1 MSNKSLSDINNFL
14 EFINEYKDISDVSE
28 ILYNIGRILNLLNS
42 QRFHDCDVLC
52 NQIVNS
58 TDFEKVKIRPV
69 DKRNMT
75 VIQRIKSNAFYLI
88 ERLTMLAFNKIS
100 KHELGK
106 EIDEE
111 NKSLSVIY
119 NLLKLEIKNK
129 KEKHHD

>member
-1 MSNKSLSDINNFL
+1 MSNKNLSDRNNFL
-14 EFINEYKDISDVSE
+14 EFINTYKDISEVSE
-28 ILYNIGRILNLLNS
+28 ISFNIGRILNLLNS
-42 QRFHDCDVLC
+42 RQFHDCDVLC
-52 NQIVNS
+52 NQIVNA
-58 TDFEKVKIRPV
+58 TEFENVKIRPV

-75 VIQRIKSNAFYLI
+75 VIQRIKSDAFYLI

-119 NLLKLEIKNK
+119 NLLKSKLKNQNTK
-129 KEKHHD
+129 KNT

>member
-1 MSNKSLSDINNFL
+1 MCNKILSDINNFL
-14 EFINEYKDISDVSE
+14 EFINEYKNISEVSE
-28 ILYNIGRILNLLNS
+28 ISFNIGRILNLLNS

-58 TDFEKVKIRPV
+58 TNFENVKIKPV

-75 VIQRIKSNAFYLI
+75 VIQRIKSDAFYLI

-100 KHELGK
+100 KHEFGK
-106 EIDEE
+106 EIGEE

-119 NLLKLEIKNK
+119 NLLESELKNNK
-129 KEKHHD
+129 VDQS

>member
-1 MSNKSLSDINNFL
+1 MCNKILSDINNFL
-14 EFINEYKDISDVSE
+14 EFINEYKNISEVSE
-28 ILYNIGRILNLLNS
+28 ISFNIGRILNLLNS

-58 TDFEKVKIRPV
+58 TDFENVKIRPV

-100 KHELGK
+100 KHELCKGI
-106 EIDEE
+106 EVE

-119 NLLKLEIKNK
+119 NLLESELKNK
-129 KEKHHD
+129 KGYLS

>member
-1 MSNKSLSDINNFL
+1 MSNKNLSDRNNFL
-14 EFINEYKDISDVSE
+14 EFINTYKDISEVSE
-28 ILYNIGRILNLLNS
+28 ISFNIGRILNLLNS
-42 QRFHDCDVLC
+42 RQFHDCDVLC
-52 NQIVNS
+52 NQIVN
-58 TDFEKVKIRPV
+58 TTEFENVKIRPV

-75 VIQRIKSNAFYLI
+75 VIQRIKSDAFYLI

-119 NLLKLEIKNK
+119 NLLKSKLKNQNTK
-129 KEKHHD
+129 KNT